1 MVKDRV
7 AEIVEKNGGTWH
19 KCKEKDGW
27 VTVEIQKRI
36 GDNILHDIMQEFN
49 VGRTSLKD
57 AGKHYLI
64 SFELLN
70 DK

>member
-19 KCKEKDGW
+19 KCKEKDN
-27 VTVEIQKRI
+27 VVMIEVQKKI
-36 GDNILHDIMQEFN
+36 GDSILHDISQEFN
-49 VGRTSLKD
+49 IGQMSLKD
-57 AGKHYLI
+57 VGKHYLI
-64 SFELLN
+64 KFELLN